1 MVDCGA
7 LWHPRDTSRCLLSG
21 AFMGR
26 EPVRPRG
33 HNTCRPSRLAEGSD
47 LWRRGAVQEGVRRCR
62 CGSATVVGALFG
74 MATRGVWSGSWPG
87 AVICLLADAYA
98 ERASELWRS
107 VVRREWLDLDAPVTC
122 SDCGATDLEM
132 WY

>member
-1 MVDCGA
+1 MSLPRDRLQSYRQWAARGLVDCGA
-7 LWHPRDTSRCLLSG
+7 LWHPLDTSRCLLSR

-62 CGSATVVGALFG
+62 RGSVTVVGGLLG
-74 MATRGVWSGSWPG
+74 MAMMDVWSGSWSD

-98 ERASELWRS
+98 ERA
-107 VVRREWLDLDAPVTC
+107 
-122 SDCGATDLEM
+122 
-132 WY
+132 